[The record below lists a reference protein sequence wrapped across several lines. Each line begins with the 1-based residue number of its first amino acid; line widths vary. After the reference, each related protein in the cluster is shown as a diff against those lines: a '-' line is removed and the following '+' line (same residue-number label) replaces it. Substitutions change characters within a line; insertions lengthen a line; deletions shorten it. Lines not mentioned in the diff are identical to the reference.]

1 MDVRLYWSG
10 DLPGYLGPL
19 LEALEALPETE
30 DAPDGEVVFCPD
42 ATAFPPPTDTADGY
56 VAAVPNTDGLYNPA
70 TREPLAQSLAGWAQ
84 RGSLFVVPTPSAAA
98 NLRVLLSLPAERV
111 HVVTL
116 PLPPERIPPA
126 AANGPGADVLAIPPI
141 AYNSLLP
148 AVNLVRLAGLDPRL
162 VIADPAAEPVVRPG
176 GLANAHGLLAGQEA
190 VAVPDWREEI
200 ASAGAIVLFESHPG
214 DGWKL
219 RQALASGVPVVTPQT
234 SLVSDHLTAVGAGAY
249 PYANPNNTASLAA
262 AIAAA
267 LRRDRGTD
275 LEAAAREAVLAESWP
290 GAASALYGV
299 LMESLAP
306 GAVPAAP
313 AEETAPVRAGVT
325 NERLSVCVL
334 NPRSSEGGG
343 ERFMRE
349 LVVAMALHG
358 SKPQVRLVC
367 QIKPFEPF
375 DPGTAMLERAGVD
388 VRTVPGA
395 DFDQVAAR
403 EIDGADIVYYSWPH
417 MSDPLVTKAPLACT
431 FHDLNWKHFDVYDPA
446 DKVQLEAQTPRWI
459 ELSSALVHSSN
470 FIRGEMQHYYGTPDS
485 LSHVIPLTAETPAE
499 PATQAE
505 REGVRRRF
513 GLPERFLL
521 SPAGCHL
528 HKNYPVLDAALR
540 VLRRQGRPIKVVAS
554 GAGTDI
560 RYHGPDLIGLGYVN
574 ARELQSLYE
583 ESDGMVQTSLYEAG
597 SFPMWEAMT
606 VSKPVAISRVPPI
619 VEQVER
625 LGATV
630 ELFDP
635 LDPDDVAAAL
645 ARLWDGSPATTP
657 QALERNAAATAART
671 WDDVAGDYLEL
682 FADLRAAHGA

>member
-10 DLPGYLGPL
+10 DFPEYLPPL
-19 LEALEALPETE
+19 LEALESLPET
-30 DAPDGEVVFCPD
+30 DAAPDGEVVFCPD
-42 ATAFPPPTDTADGY
+42 ATAFPAPAEPADGI
-56 VAAVPNTDGLYNPA
+56 VAAIPVTDALYHHEA
-70 TREPLAQSLAGWAQ
+70 REALACALAGWAQ
-84 RGSLFVVPTPSAAA
+84 HGALFIVPTSSAASH
-98 NLRVLLSLPAERV
+98 LRVLLSLPAERV
-111 HVVTL
+111 HVVPL
-116 PLPPERIPPA
+116 PLPPARIPA
-126 AANGPGADVLAIPPI
+126 EARANGDVLAIAPVN
-141 AYNSLLP
+141 YNSLLP
-148 AVNLVRLAGLDPRL
+148 AVKLVRLAGLDPRL
-162 VIADPAAEPVVRPG
+162 VVGDPAAEPIVRPG
-176 GLANAHGLLAGQEA
+176 GLANAHGLLAGDEV
-190 VAVPDWREEI
+190 VAVDDWRE
-200 ASAGAIVLFESHPG
+200 AAAHAGAIVLFESHPG
-214 DGWKL
+214 DGWTL
-219 RQALASGVPVVTPQT
+219 REALATGVPVVTPQT
-234 SLVSDHLTAVGAGAY
+234 SLVGDHLSALGAGAY
-249 PYANPNNTASLAA
+249 PFAGPNDTSSLAA

-267 LRRDRGTD
+267 LRRDRGPD
-275 LEAAAREAVLAESWP
+275 LERAAREAVLAESWTDS
-290 GAASALYGV
+290 ASALYEV
-299 LMESLAP
+299 LIESVAP
-306 GAVPAAP
+306 P
-313 AEETAPVRAGVT
+313 AEKALERVRAEVT

-349 LVVAMALHG
+349 LVLGMAQHE
-358 SKPQVRLVC
+358 SAPQVKLVC

-375 DPGTAMLERAGVD
+375 DPGTAPLKRASVD
-388 VRTVPGA
+388 VVTVPGG

-403 EIDGADIVYYSWPH
+403 ELQGFDVVYYSWPH
-417 MSDPLVTKAPLACT
+417 MSDPLATKAPLVCT
-431 FHDLNWKHFDVYDPA
+431 FHDLNWKHFDVYDSS
-446 DKVQLEAQTPRWI
+446 DKAQLEAQTPRWI

-470 FIRGEMQHYYGTPDS
+470 FIRGEMQSYYGTPDS
-485 LSHVIPLTAETPAE
+485 LSHVIPLTAETPADA
-499 PATQAE
+499 ATPEE
-505 REGVRRRF
+505 RAGVRRRF

-635 LDPDDVAAAL
+635 LDPEDVAGAL
-645 ARLWDGSPATTP
+645 ARLWDGSPATAPET
-657 QALERNAAATAART
+657 LERNAAATAART
-671 WDDVAGDYLEL
+671 WDAVAGDYLAL